1 LKSENAKK
9 NARKGKRA
17 KEVFESLWLRN
28 TEKELKEC
36 VQALQFSTDPD
47 TKASMD
53 ALREAIQDKL
63 ANHHRNLHS

>member
-1 LKSENAKK
+1 LKSKNAKK

-36 VQALQFSTDPD
+36 VQALQSSTDPD